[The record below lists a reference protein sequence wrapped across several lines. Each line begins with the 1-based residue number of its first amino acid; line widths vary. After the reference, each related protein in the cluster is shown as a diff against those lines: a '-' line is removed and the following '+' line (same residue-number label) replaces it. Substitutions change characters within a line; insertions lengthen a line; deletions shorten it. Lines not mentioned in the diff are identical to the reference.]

1 MAKSVN
7 AQVSAKNTVITSA
20 NSATSASVAKN
31 EMANLPIGKKE
42 ITFGNVVVSG
52 STTGELTAN
61 MLVLQA
67 SIERLG
73 YPALCAIAV
82 INGLKNTLKIK
93 SQQVCIALGRP
104 QYDGKPIDYSTP
116 NGIGRRISRL
126 TAYITGLKAIA
137 NPFLMLEHVTD
148 YQVGAE
154 LIARSLEEQGVMF
167 DTVSS
172 TFVDD
177 KESEAFKARIEAE
190 KTAKDATT
198 DTVATDTEADPVGTD
213 TSAPLEEALLETVN
227 AAENFID
234 EVIGMLAGRYVMTSE
249 KALPFKELK
258 AVTAE
263 NDKAISEL
271 IAMLAAKKAA

>member
-1 MAKSVN
+1 MAKSIN

-31 EMANLPIGKKE
+31 EMANLPAGKNQ

-73 YPALCAIAV
+73 YPAMTAIAV
-82 INGLKNTLKIK
+82 INGLKNNLKIK
-93 SQQVCIALGRP
+93 SQAVCIALGRP
-104 QYDGKPIDYSTP
+104 QYEGKPIDYATP
-116 NGIGRRISRL
+116 HGIGRRVSRL

-137 NPFLMLEHVTD
+137 NPFLLLEHVTD

-154 LIARSLEEQGVMF
+154 LIARALEEQGVMF

-177 KESEAFKARIEAE
+177 KESDAFKARIEAE
-190 KTAKDATT
+190 KTAKDAI
-198 DTVATDTEADPVGTD
+198 TDTEAETEPVGTD
-213 TSAPLEEALLETVN
+213 TSAPLEDALLETVTL
-227 AAENFID
+227 AESFID

-258 AVTAE
+258 AITIE

>member
-1 MAKSVN
+1 MAKS
-7 AQVSAKNTVITSA
+7 NTVKSASASASALASALALA
-20 NSATSASVAKN
+20 NSATLASLANN
-31 EMANLPIGKKE
+31 EKAILPAGKKE

-93 SQQVCIALGRP
+93 SQAVCIALGRP
-104 QYDGKPIDYSTP
+104 QYEGKPIDYSTP
-116 NGIGRRISRL
+116 QGIGRRVSRL

-137 NPFLMLEHVTD
+137 NPFLLLEHVTD
-148 YQVGAE
+148 YQIGAE
-154 LIARSLEEQGVMF
+154 LIARALDEQGVVF
-167 DTVSS
+167 DTLSS

-177 KESEAFKARIEAE
+177 KESEAFKARTESE
-190 KTAKDATT
+190 KAAKDAI
-198 DTVATDTEADPVGTD
+198 TDTETETETETD
-213 TSAPLEEALLETVN
+213 APLEEALLETVTQ
-227 AAENFID
+227 AESVID
-234 EVIGMLAGRYVMTSE
+234 EVIGLLAGRYVMTSE
-249 KALPFKELK
+249 KALNFKELK
-258 AVTAE
+258 AVTAD